1 MSFNPTEPLSRL
13 RSHKRR
19 RFPMIAVSAI
29 AFLALGGVFYKG
41 WHSESAVAQA
51 QNGAEQPALAV
62 TVSHPA
68 VRDLV
73 EWDEYTG
80 RFEAID
86 SVEIRARVSGYL
98 TEIAFEDGARVE
110 KGDLLFRVDP
120 RPFEAALDRA
130 KADLASAKATLAN
143 ATRDV
148 ERGEELVKTA
158 ALSREVLDRRKRDE
172 DVARAQVAAAQASL
186 LSAQINLD
194 YTSIRAPI
202 TGRVS
207 DERVS
212 LGNLVTGDQT
222 ILTTLVSED
231 PIYFEFTISEADY
244 LDYARMMAERGPD
257 QVIPVQVRLMDEDD
271 FAHEGRLSFVD
282 NQLDRSTGTMRV
294 RATLDNP
301 QGLLL
306 PQMFGRVR
314 LAALDSHETLLITD
328 SAIQSDQGSK
338 YVWAVDA
345 NDTIVQKRVVLGPL
359 MGDWRVVRAGVTS
372 QDRIVTQGVQ
382 FVNSGMKVRLI
393 FIRSIHRSCRP
404 LKHRRLLMKGADR

>member
-382 FVNSGMKVRLI
+382 FVNSGMKVRPDLHQVDPQI
-393 FIRSIHRSCRP
+393 VQAFEAPTPVDER
-404 LKHRRLLMKGADR
+404 G

>member
-51 QNGAEQPALAV
+51 QNGAAQPALTV

-120 RPFEAALDRA
+120 RPFDAALDRA

-257 QVIPVQVRLMDEDD
+257 QVIPVQVRLMDEDE

-314 LAALDSHETLLITD
+314 LAASESRETLLITD

-345 NDTIVQKRVVLGPL
+345 NDVIVQKRVVLGPL

-382 FVNSGMKVRLI
+382 FVNSGMKVRPDLHQVDPQI
-393 FIRSIHRSCRP
+393 VQAFEAPMPVDER
-404 LKHRRLLMKGADR
+404 G